1 MTAGLGVPTMKF
13 HRFLAQPTALL
24 LALAAAACRSY
35 SAIDPAELEEPGT
48 SATCRQPG
56 GEFGAGGCAVVRGR
70 VVGAR
75 GQPLP
80 GAGLSGGISA
90 REGCGACN
98 SPGIV
103 IDSLGRFSE
112 TVHWFA
118 ADAPDS
124 AAATVRVAATGARY
138 PQAGDRPAYADSVRV
153 VLRFAPTGQPA
164 KPAAEVVLRLP
175 VP

>member
-1 MTAGLGVPTMKF
+1 MHLLRLSP
-13 HRFLAQPTALL
+13 LSSLL
-24 LALAAAACRSY
+24 LALAAMASSCAA
-35 SAIDPAELEEPGT
+35 ADPALLEQTGPPGT
-48 SATCRQPG
+48 CRNPA
-56 GEFGAGGCAVVRGR
+56 GEFGAGGCAVVSGR

-75 GQPLP
+75 DQPIS
-80 GAGLSGGISA
+80 GRGLAGGISA

-112 TVHWFA
+112 TVHWFSSSV
-118 ADAPDS
+118 PDS
-124 AAATVRVAATGARY
+124 AVALVRVAAIGPGY
-138 PQAGDRPAYADSVRV
+138 PQEGTRPAYMDSARV
-153 VLRFAPTGQPA
+153 VLRFARTGEQA

>member
-1 MTAGLGVPTMKF
+1 MADDTMSLL
-13 HRFLAQPTALL
+13 RPFLAPAALL
-24 LALAAAACRSY
+24 LGLAAAACRSY
-35 SAIDPAELEEPGT
+35 SAVDPAELERPG
-48 SATCRQPG
+48 SPGTCRQPG

-70 VVGAR
+70 VVGER

-118 ADAPDS
+118 AGVPDS
-124 AAATVRVAATGARY
+124 AAATVRVAATGAGY
-138 PQAGDRPAYADSVRV
+138 PQLGDRPAYADSARV

-164 KPAAEVVLRLP
+164 KPAAEVVLRLA